1 MRDETIVTV
10 INPELD
16 GPRSKKR
23 KEACLVVIYGS
34 SDLGRKYSIEG
45 RELCIGRGTF
55 NDIVVGQESVSR
67 KHAFVIVDE
76 SGVKVRDN
84 ESTNG
89 TYVNDNKVHEIYLR
103 DGDLIKIGRSMFK
116 FLAGDNIESS
126 YHDEIYRLSTIDA
139 LTQVFNRRYFQET
152 LTRELSRARR
162 YDRPLALLLFD
173 IDFFK
178 RVNDTYGHRAGD
190 LVLRRIAELVQQ
202 RARKVDVV
210 ARYGGEEFAVILPEV
225 DTSGGRL
232 FAEKIRRMVEE
243 ERFSFEGQTI
253 ECTIS
258 AGVAELSASMANAEE
273 LVGCADARLYQAKET
288 GRNRTIAV
296 D

>member
-1 MRDETIVTV
+1 MVRETEAQRGVSRRD
-10 INPELD
+10 LRLQ
-16 GPRSKKR
+16 RSQ
-23 KEACLVVIYGS
+23 
-34 SDLGRKYSIEG
+34 RKYSIEG
-45 RELCIGRGTF
+45 RGSA
-55 NDIVVGQESVSR
+55 SVEAPSTTSWWDRSPSR

-76 SGVKVRDN
+76 SGVKIRDN

-89 TYVNDNKVHEIYLR
+89 TYVNDNKVHETYLR

-225 DTSGGRL
+225 DTSGGRQ

-243 ERFSFEGQTI
+243 EPFAFEGQTI
-253 ECTIS
+253 QCTIS
-258 AGVAELSASMANAEE
+258 AGVAELTASMANAEE
-273 LVGCADARLYQAKET
+273 LVGRADARLYRAKET

>member
-16 GPRSKKR
+16 DLNQRKR
-23 KEACLVVIYGS
+23 KDSCLVAIYGS
-34 SDLGRKYSIEG
+34 SDLGRKYSIDN
-45 RELCIGRGTF
+45 REMCIGRGTS

-67 KHAFVIVDE
+67 KHAFVLVDE
-76 SGVKVRDN
+76 SGIKIRDN

-89 TYVNDNKVHEIYLR
+89 TYVNDNKIHETYLR
-103 DGDLIKIGRSMFK
+103 DGDLVKIGRSMFK
-116 FLAGDNIESS
+116 FLTGDNIESS

-152 LTRELSRARR
+152 LARELSRARR
-162 YDRPLALLLFD
+162 YDRPLALLMFD
-173 IDFFK
+173 IDYFK

-190 LVLRRIAELVQQ
+190 FVLRRIAELVQQ

-210 ARYGGEEFAVILPEV
+210 ARYGGEEFAVILPEI
-225 DTSGGRL
+225 DTAGGKQ

-243 ERFSFEGQTI
+243 ERFLFEGQPI
-253 ECTIS
+253 NCTVS
-258 AGVAELSASMANAEE
+258 AGIAELNADMANSEQ
-273 LVGCADARLYQAKET
+273 LVSVTDARLYRAKES
-288 GRNRTIAV
+288 GRNVSVAV